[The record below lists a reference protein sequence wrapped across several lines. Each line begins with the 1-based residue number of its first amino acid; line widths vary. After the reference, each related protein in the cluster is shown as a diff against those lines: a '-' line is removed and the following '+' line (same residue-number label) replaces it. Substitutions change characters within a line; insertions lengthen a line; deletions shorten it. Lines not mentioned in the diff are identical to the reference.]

1 MLWNKTLKVKITGMG
16 GYTGTTEANIKD
28 NITGIKIAYWH
39 EKDGKTKAVTAGE
52 AGNCKPAA
60 AD

>member
-1 MLWNKTLKVKITGMG
+1 MQYQICAP
-16 GYTGTTEANIKD
+16 TGTSKANIKD

-52 AGNCKPAA
+52 AGECDAA
-60 AD
+60 AA

>member
-1 MLWNKTLKVKITGMG
+1 MQYQICAP
-16 GYTGTTEANIKD
+16 TGTSDENIKD

-52 AGNCKPAA
+52 AGNCKPAT